1 MFNLKKNILNYL
13 NNDTFQQVLLYTVI
27 VIIILS
33 SVYIFFSFYTEIFL
47 TLIFIVLVFIYKELK
62 KK

>member
-13 NNDTFQQVLLYTVI
+13 NNDNFQQVLLYAFI

-33 SVYIFFSFYTEIFL
+33 SIYIFFSFYIEIFL